1 VGGHERRSYGQLIT
15 TSMANRP
22 IPSPDELAADRAS
35 ALAIIDVSRETL
47 ARLDT
52 LVNLLLKT
60 QEHTNLV
67 APSTV
72 NVLWTRHIADSLQLL
87 QLAPESAKT
96 WVDLGSGGGFPGL
109 VLACALKER
118 PGARVILVESIGK
131 KASFLRTCV
140 ETLQLPA
147 LVQAGRIEDF
157 VRSFSDSVDVV
168 TARALAPLPKL
179 LGYAEPLLKRGAQG
193 LFPKGQDVEAEL
205 TESAKYWNIEAT
217 LVPSRTS
224 EQGRILILRQARRR

>member
-1 VGGHERRSYGQLIT
+1 
-15 TSMANRP
+15 MANRSRP
-22 IPSPDELAADRAS
+22 TPDALAADRDA
-35 ALAIIDVSRETL
+35 ALAMIDVSRETL

-60 QEHTNLV
+60 QEHTNLI

-72 NVLWTRHIADSLQLL
+72 NAVWTRHIADSLQLL
-87 QLAPESAKT
+87 DLAPESART
-96 WVDLGSGGGFPGL
+96 WIDLGSGGGFPGL
-109 VLACALKER
+109 VLACALKGR
-118 PGARVILVESIGK
+118 PGARVILVESTGK
-131 KASFLRTCV
+131 KAHFLRTCV

-147 LVQAGRIEDF
+147 LVHAGRIEDF
-157 VRSFSDSVDVV
+157 VGSFSDSVDVV

-205 TESAKYWNIEAT
+205 TESAKYWNIETT

-224 EQGRILILRQARRR
+224 EQGRILVVQHARRR